1 MSRLPHNA
9 AVAESRSACCLLAE
23 MDTSDIRGL
32 LMRVPPPD
40 TTVQCYIVRKKGAMG
55 MFASYK
61 LYLQENVSAGPG
73 HMVTLPSDYP
83 CLGSCSEEFA
93 S

>member
-1 MSRLPHNA
+1 
-9 AVAESRSACCLLAE
+9 
-23 MDTSDIRGL
+23 
-32 LMRVPPPD
+32 MRVPPPD

-73 HMVTLPSDYP
+73 HMVHSPLIIYVSLVRSSNVFTSPRN
-83 CLGSCSEEFA
+83 
-93 S
+93 

>member
-1 MSRLPHNA
+1 
-9 AVAESRSACCLLAE
+9 
-23 MDTSDIRGL
+23 
-32 LMRVPPPD
+32 MRVPPPD

-73 HMVTLPSDYP
+73 HMVTLPSDYTRVLVRSSNVFTSP
-83 CLGSCSEEFA
+83 RS
-93 S
+93 

>member
-1 MSRLPHNA
+1 
-9 AVAESRSACCLLAE
+9 
-23 MDTSDIRGL
+23 
-32 LMRVPPPD
+32 MRVPPPD

-73 HMVTLPSDYP
+73 HMVTLPPS
-83 CLGSCSEEFA
+83 
-93 S
+93 

>member
-1 MSRLPHNA
+1 MPHNA
-9 AVAESRSACCLLAE
+9 AVAESALSVFAE

-61 LYLQENVSAGPG
+61 LYLQENVTAGPG
-73 HMVTLPSDYP
+73 HMVTLRPPESVF
-83 CLGSCSEEFA
+83 LRFA
-93 S
+93 SSAQRVLMV

>member
-9 AVAESRSACCLLAE
+9 PLSLRAGVACVFAE

-73 HMVTLPSDYP
+73 HMVTLPPS
-83 CLGSCSEEFA
+83 
-93 S
+93 